1 MRVVKGLR
9 QMDYLMIEF
18 IVALLMLG
26 ITVVLLI
33 KVVSSE
39 IEQDII
45 EYRRRNHWR
54 RWKKRRKK

>member
-1 MRVVKGLR
+1 
-9 QMDYLMIEF
+9 MDYLMIEF